1 MSRRLPN
8 RGATGFSTEGIVCK
22 PLTRSRWK
30 DFERLL
36 GARGGCGGCWCMY
49 WRLAHA
55 QFEIQKGEQNRK
67 SMKWIVNQGETPG
80 ILAYLGRKPIG
91 WCAVAPREKYLRLRR
106 SRVLKPINEE
116 PVWSIVCLMVNKE
129 FRRCGVSVALLR
141 AAADYVELRG
151 GRIVEGYPIEART
164 SHMPDVFA
172 WTGVASA
179 YGRAGFVEHAR
190 RSAIRP
196 IMRRILG

>member
-1 MSRRLPN
+1 
-8 RGATGFSTEGIVCK
+8 
-22 PLTRSRWK
+22 
-30 DFERLL
+30 
-36 GARGGCGGCWCMY
+36 MY

-55 QFEIQKGEQNRK
+55 QFEIQKGGQNRK
-67 SMKWIVNQGETPG
+67 SMKWLVDQGETPG
-80 ILAYLGRKPIG
+80 ILAYLGGKPIG

-106 SRVLKPINEE
+106 SRVLKPINEQ
-116 PVWSIVCLMVNKE
+116 PVWSIVCLLVDKE

-141 AAADYVELRG
+141 AAADYVQLRE

-179 YGRAGFVEHAR
+179 YRRAGFVERAR
-190 RSAIRP
+190 RSATRP

>member
-1 MSRRLPN
+1 MSRRLLR
-8 RGATGFSTEGIVCK
+8 RGARGINTEGIVCK
-22 PLTRSRWK
+22 PLTRGRWK
-30 DFERLL
+30 DFERLF

-67 SMKWIVNQGETPG
+67 SMKWIVDQGETPG

-106 SRVLKPINEE
+106 SRLLKPIDEQ
-116 PVWSIVCLMVNKE
+116 PIWSIVCLLVDKE

-141 AAADYVELRG
+141 AAADYVQLRG
-151 GRIVEGYPIEART
+151 GRIVEGYPIEPRT

-172 WTGVASA
+172 WTGLASA
-179 YGRAGFVEHAR
+179 YRRAGFVEHAR
-190 RSAIRP
+190 RSATRP